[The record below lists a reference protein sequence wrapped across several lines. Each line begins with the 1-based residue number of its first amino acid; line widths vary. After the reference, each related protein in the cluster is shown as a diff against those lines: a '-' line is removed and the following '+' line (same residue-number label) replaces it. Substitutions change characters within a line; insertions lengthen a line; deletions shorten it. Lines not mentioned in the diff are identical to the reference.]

1 MSSSSNNDTCTT
13 RGRTDDP
20 RTNYTYLAVA
30 GGKREATVDGSK
42 PNMLHALNMVAV
54 VPLKIV
60 GGSPKTHP

>member
-42 PNMLHALNMVAV
+42 PNMF
-54 VPLKIV
+54 
-60 GGSPKTHP
+60 TH